1 MCQATLKG
9 LKDNSVYLEIKSYTE
24 QVIVMRNNQ
33 VLQDIY
39 QKLVMLRV
47 LTPGVYYKEKGN
59 IVFDSIIK
67 KKKGMII

>member
-47 LTPGVYYKEKGN
+47 LTSGVYYKEKGN